1 MTDSGLLITWE
12 DDGPGIPDEEREIIF
27 ERRYGKNTGFGSFLV
42 SEILD
47 ITGITIPAS
56 HYPKALISTYV
67 AFTHMRTGIKLPA
80 LIILMIALLASA
92 GCVSDHPV
100 YQESS
105 IGEMEYNKGLAEY
118 EAGNYRAAE
127 AAFEGSAVWYFANGF
142 PDAGIRS
149 RNAMFTANR
158 TYAEFSFDEAAAR
171 DSLKE
176 GVPGISDQEIDSW
189 LAEEA
194 QTLVSDGET
203 LYFYDTT
210 KNYLYANTEL
220 LQKKDL
226 PFTFAFMSRY
236 ALADD
241 LRSGSLKTEELPYR
255 NPIHYEGTMY
265 LEIAEEDLPAGGTMK
280 IWYPHPI
287 ETDIQRDVT
296 VTNMTYPEYIVKGP
310 DVHQEIGIIYYEIP
324 ADAIDGDLVIT
335 VDIQF
340 TSYEGIFVID
350 PETVGEYDTA
360 DPEYILYT
368 SSERNIEVNDA
379 IRNKAHEIVGSETNP
394 HKQAQMIY
402 EHIITTYPYSHVP
415 HMSLDAKT
423 PKVAESTHMFTT
435 GHGDCGTQSMLFS
448 AFCRSLGIPA
458 RATGGYQMILQD
470 TPGTHFWADYY
481 LPGYGWVPVDPT
493 VAEAADWFDVPED
506 DRIAFK
512 KYYGTN
518 IDPTRMVI
526 QKNIDANVEPD
537 YPDDAAIF
545 RLVRQYPAI
554 VSDVSMEDME
564 LIAMQGFR
572 IDLAK
577 KN

>member
-1 MTDSGLLITWE
+1 
-12 DDGPGIPDEEREIIF
+12 
-27 ERRYGKNTGFGSFLV
+27 
-42 SEILD
+42 
-47 ITGITIPAS
+47 
-56 HYPKALISTYV
+56 
-67 AFTHMRTGIKLPA
+67 MRTGIQLPA
-80 LIILMIALLASA
+80 LIILMIALLAFA
-92 GCVSDHPV
+92 GCISDHPV

-105 IGEMEYNKGLAEY
+105 IGEMECNKGLAEY

-127 AAFEGSAVWYFANGF
+127 AAFEGSAAWYFANGF

-171 DSLKE
+171 DSLRE
-176 GVPGISDQEIDSW
+176 RVPGITEEEIDRW
-189 LAEEA
+189 LADEA
-194 QTLVSDGET
+194 QTLQSDGET
-203 LYFYDTT
+203 LYFSDTV
-210 KNYLYANTEL
+210 KNYLYANTEI
-220 LQKKDL
+220 LQKMDL
-226 PFTFAFMSRY
+226 GLKFSFISRY

-241 LRSGSLKTEELPYR
+241 LRSGNQNPEKIPYR
-255 NPIHYEGTMY
+255 NPIHYEGTMH
-265 LEIAEEDLPAGGTMK
+265 LTIAEEDLPAGGTMK

-296 VTNMTYPEYIVKGP
+296 VTNMAYPEYIVNGP
-310 DVHQEIGIIYYEIP
+310 DVNSDIGIIYYEIP
-324 ADAIDGDLVIT
+324 VDAIDGDLVIT
-335 VDIQF
+335 ADIQF

-350 PETVGEYDTA
+350 PETIGEYDTT

-368 SSERNIEVNDA
+368 RSERNIEVNDA
-379 IRNKAHEIVGSETNP
+379 IRNKAREIIGSETNP

-402 EHIITTYPYSHVP
+402 EHIITTYPYSLVP
-415 HMSLDAKT
+415 HMSLEAKT

-470 TPGTHFWADYY
+470 APSEHFWAEYY

-512 KYYGTN
+512 KFYGTN

-526 QKNIDANVEPD
+526 QKNVDANVEPD

-545 RLVRQYPAI
+545 RVVRQYPAI

-572 IDLAK
+572 IDLVK

>member
-1 MTDSGLLITWE
+1 
-12 DDGPGIPDEEREIIF
+12 
-27 ERRYGKNTGFGSFLV
+27 
-42 SEILD
+42 
-47 ITGITIPAS
+47 PAS

-92 GCVSDHPV
+92 GCVSDHPG

-189 LAEEA
+189 LADEA

-220 LQKKDL
+220 LQKKVL

-350 PETVGEYDTA
+350 PETVGEYNTA

-379 IRNKAHEIVGSETNP
+379 IGNKAHEIVGSETNP

-526 QKNIDANVEPD
+526 QKNVDANVEPD

-564 LIAMQGFR
+564 LIAMEGFR